1 MMMGLPSQSWGF
13 NGAAVRK
20 RRRVCEHGG
29 VCGQFVGSFNGA
41 AVRKRRRE
49 NVALLLFATRDGFN
63 GAAVRKRRRAPSFLP
78 AVLAR
83 DCQLQW
89 GRRSKTAEGA
99 RLPDLRATSRG
110 ASMGPPFENG
120 GGAHRGT
127 AY

>member
-63 GAAVRKRRRAPSFLP
+63 GAAVRKRRRAPRFF
-78 AVLAR
+78 AR
-83 DCQLQW
+83 
-89 GRRSKTAEGA
+89 SA
-99 RLPDLRATSRG
+99 RTGLS

-120 GGAHRGT
+120 GGCAT
-127 AY
+127 S